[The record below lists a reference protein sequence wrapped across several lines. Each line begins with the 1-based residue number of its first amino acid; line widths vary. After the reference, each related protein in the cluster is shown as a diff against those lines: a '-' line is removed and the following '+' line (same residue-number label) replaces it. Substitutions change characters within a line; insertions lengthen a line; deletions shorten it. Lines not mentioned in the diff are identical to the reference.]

1 MFNESSTSRALG
13 RNISRNPS
21 QFEGNENEF
30 EVSQSLN
37 SYPPPRT
44 PLNSIPDPS
53 QSQKESLESEVN
65 SHYKLEAIRPGRSSD
80 KRIEASSSDRFGNF
94 SFSYATPRVLGRNGK
109 AHSEPNSAQSTPA
122 RNASRVSLGGAV
134 GICAGSRVPYSGGGK
149 SGSSGTFL
157 KGISVANSELS
168 KEVQHFELKEDPSF
182 WMDHNVQV
190 L

>member
-1 MFNESSTSRALG
+1 MFKESSTSR
-13 RNISRNPS
+13 NTPRNP
-21 QFEGNENEF
+21 QFEANENEF
-30 EVSQSLN
+30 ESSQNLN
-37 SYPPPRT
+37 NYPPPRS

-53 QSQKESLESEVN
+53 QCQKESQEPDVN
-65 SHYKLEAIRPGRSSD
+65 FLNKHEAVRPGRSSD
-80 KRIEASSSDRFGNF
+80 KRCDTSSDRFGNIGF
-94 SFSYATPRVLGRNGK
+94 NYGTPRVLGRNGK

-134 GICAGSRVPYSGGGK
+134 GMCAGSRVPYSGGGK
-149 SGSSGTFL
+149 AGSSGTLL
-157 KGISVANSELS
+157 KGISVANSELC